1 MCGDSTNAED
11 EGYTISEIEVEKNL
25 EDIIK
30 KAQGRVIAATFG
42 SLTNRVQELVNIA
55 ERQGR
60 YIVLD
65 GYSMKTNFE
74 IARELG
80 YIKVKK
86 TTIIPMREI
95 DRHPDN
101 KILVACT
108 GAQGEGEA
116 VLMRIANKE
125 HKHIQLHKGDAVI
138 FSSSVIPGNER
149 SIQGLKDLLMMQ
161 GAKIYHSK
169 LMDIHASGHA
179 QQEDLKLMI
188 NLVKPRYLIPIH
200 GHRFMLEMHANLAQ
214 DVGMAQ
220 NHIAIVGNGRIMT
233 LKNNR
238 LNITPE
244 KVPTNYVMVDG
255 LGIGDVG
262 EIVLRD
268 RQALSKDGM
277 VVIISVV
284 NTNTGKV
291 KGNPDIISRGFVY
304 LRESKPLLAE
314 IRKKTKAIVEHAAS
328 GQHTANWDYV
338 KDNIKEQLGSLLYQ
352 KTQRRPMVLPVI
364 IQV

>member
-1 MCGDSTNAED
+1 
-11 EGYTISEIEVEKNL
+11 
-25 EDIIK
+25 
-30 KAQGRVIAATFG
+30 
-42 SLTNRVQELVNIA
+42 
-55 ERQGR
+55 
-60 YIVLD
+60 
-65 GYSMKTNFE
+65 
-74 IARELG
+74 
-80 YIKVKK
+80 
-86 TTIIPMREI
+86 
-95 DRHPDN
+95 
-101 KILVACT
+101 
-108 GAQGEGEA
+108 
-116 VLMRIANKE
+116 
-125 HKHIQLHKGDAVI
+125 
-138 FSSSVIPGNER
+138 
-149 SIQGLKDLLMMQ
+149 
-161 GAKIYHSK
+161 
-169 LMDIHASGHA
+169 
-179 QQEDLKLMI
+179 
-188 NLVKPRYLIPIH
+188 
-200 GHRFMLEMHANLAQ
+200 
-214 DVGMAQ
+214 
-220 NHIAIVGNGRIMT
+220 
-233 LKNNR
+233 
-238 LNITPE
+238 
-244 KVPTNYVMVDG
+244 MVDG

>member
-1 MCGDSTNAED
+1 M
-11 EGYTISEIEVEKNL
+11 KN
-25 EDIIK
+25 
-30 KAQGRVIAATFG
+30 
-42 SLTNRVQELVNIA
+42 
-55 ERQGR
+55 
-60 YIVLD
+60 
-65 GYSMKTNFE
+65 NFE

-125 HKHIQLHKGDAVI
+125 HKYIQLHKGDSVI

-149 SIQGLKDLLMMQ
+149 SIQALKDILMTQ

-179 QQEDLKLMI
+179 QAEDLKLMI
-188 NLVKPRYLIPIH
+188 NLVKPRYLVPIH
-200 GHRFMLEMHANLAQ
+200 GHRFMLEMNANLAQ
-214 DVGMAQ
+214 NVGMLQ
-220 NHIAIVGNGRIMT
+220 NHTAVVGNGRIMT
-233 LKNNR
+233 LKDNR
-238 LNITPE
+238 LTITPE
-244 KVPTNYVMVDG
+244 RVPTNYIMVDG

-338 KDNIKEQLGSLLYQ
+338 KDNID
-352 KTQRRPMVLPVI
+352 R
-364 IQV
+364 

>member
-1 MCGDSTNAED
+1 
-11 EGYTISEIEVEKNL
+11 
-25 EDIIK
+25 
-30 KAQGRVIAATFG
+30 
-42 SLTNRVQELVNIA
+42 
-55 ERQGR
+55 
-60 YIVLD
+60 
-65 GYSMKTNFE
+65 
-74 IARELG
+74 
-80 YIKVKK
+80 
-86 TTIIPMREI
+86 
-95 DRHPDN
+95 
-101 KILVACT
+101 
-108 GAQGEGEA
+108 
-116 VLMRIANKE
+116 
-125 HKHIQLHKGDAVI
+125 
-138 FSSSVIPGNER
+138 
-149 SIQGLKDLLMMQ
+149 
-161 GAKIYHSK
+161 
-169 LMDIHASGHA
+169 MDIHASGHA

-314 IRKKTKAIVEHAAS
+314 IDRQALSKDGMVVIISVVNTNTGKVKGNPDIISRGFVYLRESKPLLAEIRKKTKAIVEHATS
-328 GQHTANWDYV
+328 EQHTANWDYV
-338 KDNIKEQLGSLLYQ
+338 KDNIKEQLGTLIYK